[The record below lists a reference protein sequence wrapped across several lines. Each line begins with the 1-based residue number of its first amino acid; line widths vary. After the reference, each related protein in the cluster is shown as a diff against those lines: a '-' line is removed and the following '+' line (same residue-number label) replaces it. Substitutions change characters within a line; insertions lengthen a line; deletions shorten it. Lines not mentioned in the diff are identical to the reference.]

1 MQSTSVVSHQV
12 TLRARAGHSA
22 QLGARL
28 STLIVPSSNAAGCLH
43 FALHRSMTEDD
54 VWVLF
59 GLWADKSAMN
69 DWFATPELNIF
80 TALVTELLVSS
91 LDFQTF
97 ANVTQAQAERAYG
110 LPDVRKAG

>member
-1 MQSTSVVSHQV
+1 
-12 TLRARAGHSA
+12 
-22 QLGARL
+22 
-28 STLIVPSSNAAGCLH
+28 
-43 FALHRSMTEDD
+43 
-54 VWVLF
+54 
-59 GLWADKSAMN
+59 MN

-80 TALVTELLVSS
+80 TTLVTELLVSS